1 MKCIETHEQQN
12 SEKNLP
18 FVSQTPLKLQK
29 WTAFSSLSF
38 LISWYLEGK
47 EYCSILKSTF
57 SFLAG
62 KADGNV
68 MKTCVLHI
76 NERLIEGNS
85 QEERFVV
92 VFRLLS
98 FNSFFKNKNN
108 NKKTKQNWPKILF
121 RLYMKWL
128 SLCLNFLSD
137 WFYFFIFFRFQ
148 RGVTRRSSTHP
159 KFAVNV
165 TDCRLNRFD
174 SITKRAYHVHF
185 QTDFCN
191 NSLVLLKEKI
201 TSNRALS
208 VVWFRNLFHRHSRS
222 WKWTSRRK
230 LEIWRRTCWIL
241 YQVFH

>member
-12 SEKNLP
+12 SENLP

-108 NKKTKQNWPKILF
+108 NKKQSKTDPKYYSDCIWSDCLSVWIFCLIGFIFLF
-121 RLYMKWL
+121 FSFPARSYKTLVYSSKVCCQRYRL
-128 SLCLNFLSD
+128 SLEQIWQRHEKNLSRSLSD
-137 WFYFFIFFRFQ
+137 W
-148 RGVTRRSSTHP
+148 
-159 KFAVNV
+159 
-165 TDCRLNRFD
+165 
-174 SITKRAYHVHF
+174 
-185 QTDFCN
+185 
-191 NSLVLLKEKI
+191 LL
-201 TSNRALS
+201 
-208 VVWFRNLFHRHSRS
+208 
-222 WKWTSRRK
+222 
-230 LEIWRRTCWIL
+230 
-241 YQVFH
+241 

>member
-1 MKCIETHEQQN
+1 
-12 SEKNLP
+12 
-18 FVSQTPLKLQK
+18 
-29 WTAFSSLSF
+29 
-38 LISWYLEGK
+38 
-47 EYCSILKSTF
+47 
-57 SFLAG
+57 
-62 KADGNV
+62 

-108 NKKTKQNWPKILF
+108 NKKQSKTDPKYYSDCIWSDCLSVWIFCLIGFIFLFFFVSSEELQDARLLIQSLLSTLQIVAWTDLTASRKEPITFTF
-121 RLYMKWL
+121 RLT
-128 SLCLNFLSD
+128 F
-137 WFYFFIFFRFQ
+137 
-148 RGVTRRSSTHP
+148 VT
-159 KFAVNV
+159 
-165 TDCRLNRFD
+165 
-174 SITKRAYHVHF
+174 I
-185 QTDFCN
+185 
-191 NSLVLLKEKI
+191 SLVLLKEKI